1 MLDMRRRKLIAM
13 LGGAAAAWPLAARA
27 QQPALPVVGFLDN
40 RSSDGMASRLAAFH
54 KGLKEVGLV
63 EGENVT
69 IVYRWAEDRLD
80 RLPEMASEL
89 ARQATVIVTTGGPP
103 AAFAAKAATTTVP
116 IVFLVGE
123 DPTRLGLVTSIARPS
138 GNLTG
143 INMLAN
149 ELEAK
154 RLQLL
159 HQLVPQAQRVA
170 VLVNPN
176 SVINAETTL
185 RDVEPAA
192 RTIGLQLQVLKA
204 STAREIEEAFA
215 WSEGQRPDALFV
227 AATAF
232 LNIRRVQLVQLAAFH
247 RLAATF
253 GQREAAEAGA
263 LMSYGPSILEGYRQ
277 WGIYAGR
284 VLKGAKP
291 GELPVLQST
300 KFELVINNT
309 TARMFG
315 LTVPPSL
322 VAIADEVIE

>member
-176 SVINAETTL
+176 RVINAETTL

>member
-103 AAFAAKAATTTVP
+103 AAFAAKASTTTVP

-253 GQREAAEAGA
+253 GQREAAEAGG

>member
-1 MLDMRRRKLIAM
+1 MKRRAFITL
-13 LGGAAAAWPLAARA
+13 LGGAVAAWPLAARG
-27 QQPALPVVGFLDN
+27 QQPSLPVIGFLDS
-40 RSSDGMASRLAAFH
+40 RSSDGMASRLAAFRQ
-54 KGLKEVGLV
+54 GLKEVGLI

-69 IVYRWAEDRLD
+69 IIYRWAEDRAD

-89 ARQATVIVTTGGPP
+89 ARQATVIATSGGPL

-123 DPTRLGLVTSIARPS
+123 DPTRLGLVTSLARPS

-159 HQLVPQAQRVA
+159 HQLVPQAQRIA
-170 VLVNPN
+170 VLVNPG
-176 SVINAETTL
+176 SVAAETTL
-185 RDVEPAA
+185 RDVEAAA
-192 RTIGLQLQVLKA
+192 RTLGLQLQVLKA
-204 STAREIEEAFA
+204 NTAREIEEAFA
-215 WSEGQRPDALFV
+215 WNDRQRPDALFV
-227 AATAF
+227 GGTAF
-232 LNIRRVQLVQLAAFH
+232 LNIRRVQLVQLATFH
-247 RLAATF
+247 RLPATYL
-253 GQREAAEAGA
+253 QREAAEAGG

-284 VLKGAKP
+284 VIKGAKP
-291 GELPVLQST
+291 GDLPVMQST

-322 VAIADEVIE
+322 LAIADEVIE

>member
-1 MLDMRRRKLIAM
+1 MLDMRRRKLIA
-13 LGGAAAAWPLAARA
+13 LLAGTAATWPLAARA
-27 QQPALPVVGFLDN
+27 QHPMPVIGFLDT

-322 VAIADEVIE
+322 LAIADEVIE

>member
-13 LGGAAAAWPLAARA
+13 LGGAAATWPLAARA
-27 QQPALPVVGFLDN
+27 QHPMPVIGFLDN

-54 KGLKEVGLV
+54 KGLKEIGLV

-80 RLPEMASEL
+80 RLPKMASEL

>member
-1 MLDMRRRKLIAM
+1 
-13 LGGAAAAWPLAARA
+13 
-27 QQPALPVVGFLDN
+27 
-40 RSSDGMASRLAAFH
+40 MASRLAAFRQ
-54 KGLKEVGLV
+54 GLKEVGLV

-69 IVYRWAEDRLD
+69 IIYRWAEDRVD

-103 AAFAAKAATTTVP
+103 AALAAKAATTTIP

-123 DPTRLGLVTSIARPS
+123 DPTRLGLVTSLARPS

-159 HQLVPQAQRVA
+159 HQLVPQAQRIA
-170 VLVNPN
+170 VLVNPR
-176 SVINAETTL
+176 SVNNAETTL
-185 RDVEPAA
+185 RDVEAAA
-192 RTIGLQLQVLKA
+192 RTMGLQLQTLKA
-204 STAREIEEAFA
+204 DTAREIEEGFA
-215 WSEGQRPDALFV
+215 WSERQRPDALFV
-227 AATAF
+227 GATAF

-247 RLAATF
+247 RLPATY
-253 GQREAAEAGA
+253 GQREAVEAGG
-263 LMSYGPSILEGYRQ
+263 LMTYGPSILEGYRQ

-291 GELPVLQST
+291 GDLPVMQST

-315 LTVPPSL
+315 LAVPPSL
-322 VAIADEVIE
+322 LAIADEVIE

>member
-1 MLDMRRRKLIAM
+1 MT
-13 LGGAAAAWPLAARA
+13 
-27 QQPALPVVGFLDN
+27 
-40 RSSDGMASRLAAFH
+40 SRLAAFRQ
-54 KGLKEVGLV
+54 GLKEVGFV

-69 IVYRWAEDRLD
+69 IIYRWAEDRVD

-103 AAFAAKAATTTVP
+103 AAFAAKAATTTIP
-116 IVFLVGE
+116 IVFLVGI
-123 DPTRLGLVTSIARPS
+123 DPTRLGLVTSLARPS

-143 INMLAN
+143 INMLTM

-159 HQLVPQAQRVA
+159 HQLVPQAERIA
-170 VLVNPN
+170 VLVDPG
-176 SVINAETTL
+176 SVTNAETTL
-185 RDVEPAA
+185 RDVGAAA

-204 STAREIEEAFA
+204 KTAREIEDGFA
-215 WSEGQRPDALFV
+215 WSERQKPDALFV
-227 AATAF
+227 GATAF

-247 RLAATF
+247 RLPATY
-253 GQREAAEAGA
+253 GLREAAEAGG
-263 LMSYGPSILEGYRQ
+263 LMAYGPSILEGYRQ

-291 GELPVLQST
+291 GDLPVVQST

-322 VAIADEVIE
+322 LATADEVIE

>member
-1 MLDMRRRKLIAM
+1 MLDMKRRQFIA
-13 LGGAAAAWPLAARA
+13 LLAGTAAAWPLAARA
-27 QQPALPVVGFLDN
+27 QHPMPVIGFLDT

-247 RLAATF
+247 RLAATY
-253 GQREAAEAGA
+253 GQREAAEAGG

>member
-1 MLDMRRRKLIAM
+1 MMKRRDFITL
-13 LGGAAAAWPLAARA
+13 LGGAAVAWPHAARA
-27 QQPALPVVGFLDN
+27 QKAQTPVIGFLDS
-40 RSSDGMASRLAAFH
+40 RSSDGMTSRLAAFRQ
-54 KGLKEVGLV
+54 GLKEVGLI
-63 EGENVT
+63 EGENITV
-69 IVYRWAEDRLD
+69 IYRWAEDRVD

-89 ARQATVIVTTGGPP
+89 ARQATVIVTSGGPL
-103 AAFAAKAATTTVP
+103 AAFAAKAATTTIP

-123 DPTRLGLVTSIARPS
+123 DPTRLGLVTSLARPS

-159 HQLVPQAQRVA
+159 HQLVPQAQRIA
-170 VLVNPN
+170 VLVNPG
-176 SVINAETTL
+176 SVAAETTL
-185 RDVEPAA
+185 RDVEAA
-192 RTIGLQLQVLKA
+192 APMLGLQLQVLKA
-204 STAREIEEAFA
+204 NTAREIEEAFA
-215 WSEGQRPDALFV
+215 WNDRQRPDALFV
-227 AATAF
+227 GGTAF

-247 RLAATF
+247 RLPATYM
-253 GQREAAEAGA
+253 QREAAEAGG
-263 LMSYGPSILEGYRQ
+263 LMTYGPSILEGYRQ
-277 WGIYAGR
+277 SGIYAGR

-291 GELPVLQST
+291 GDLPVVQST

-322 VAIADEVIE
+322 LAIADEVIE

>member
-13 LGGAAAAWPLAARA
+13 LGGAAVAWPLAARA
-27 QQPALPVVGFLDN
+27 QHPMPVIGFLDT

-176 SVINAETTL
+176 RVINAETTL

>member
-1 MLDMRRRKLIAM
+1 MRRRGFITL
-13 LGGAAAAWPLAARA
+13 LGGAAAWPLAARA
-27 QQPALPVVGFLDN
+27 QQPKMPVIGFLDS
-40 RSSDGMASRLAAFH
+40 RSSDGMTSRLASFRQ
-54 KGLKEVGLV
+54 GLKEVGFA

-69 IVYRWAEDRLD
+69 IIYRWAEDRVD
-80 RLPEMASEL
+80 RLPDMAREL
-89 ARQATVIVTTGGPP
+89 AHQAAVIVTTGGPP
-103 AAFAAKAATTTVP
+103 AAFAAKAATTKIP
-116 IVFLVGE
+116 IVFLVGD
-123 DPTRLGLVTSIARPS
+123 DPVRLGLVSSLARPG

-154 RLQLL
+154 RLQFL
-159 HQLVPQAQRVA
+159 HQLVPQARRIV
-170 VLVNPN
+170 VLVNPA
-176 SVINAETTL
+176 SVNNMETTL

-204 STAREIEEAFA
+204 NTAREIEEGFA
-215 WSEGQRPDALFV
+215 WSEREKPDALFV
-227 AATAF
+227 GATAF

-247 RLAATF
+247 RLPATY
-253 GQREAAEAGA
+253 GQREAAEAGG

-291 GELPVLQST
+291 ADLPVEQST

-315 LTVPPSL
+315 LIVPPSL
-322 VAIADEVIE
+322 LATADEVIE